1 MMTNEEIIDNMRA
14 LGMDKVANRFQQL
27 AKDRQ
32 TLLYALQRVAEHD
45 IQAIAIEALGRIPKE
60 EEEEA

>member
-1 MMTNEEIIDNMRA
+1 MTDEEIIDNMRA
-14 LGMDKVANRFQQL
+14 LGMTEVADRFHQL

-32 TLLYALQRVAEHD
+32 TLFWALRRVAQHD
-45 IQAIAIEALGRIPKE
+45 IQAIAIEALGCIPRE